1 MSRVQIIDPTKD
13 SKWDR
18 FVEGHP
24 FGWICHLSSW
34 KRLLESCFSHI
45 KGYFIALT
53 DDNSGDIQAGLPIYQ
68 VKSWLT
74 GNRLVSA
81 PFATLFD
88 PLATSPDQIEVLLG
102 EAIRLAKD
110 LGSSRIEIRAFQTAS
125 DIVNTDFISRIGF
138 KHHYL
143 DLKNSLDTVWKG
155 FHRQS
160 IRHKISKAMKNQIL
174 IKLAESEADLRKFY
188 RLQLMTRKR
197 LSLPLQPYK
206 YFASM
211 WHNFQPSG
219 RLCLLLALRNN
230 IPMAGLI
237 FFLFKKKASAEFLAT
252 DNTFLNFYPNHILY
266 WEAIKIAHQKGCG
279 IFDFGRTSILN
290 KGLLAFKEKWGTNI
304 IDLPTFYYPPEIER
318 KSDLG
323 ESDLKYQA
331 ISLICRI
338 TPKSMQR
345 ILGDYVY
352 RHMG

>member
-1 MSRVQIIDPTKD
+1 
-13 SKWDR
+13 
-18 FVEGHP
+18 
-24 FGWICHLSSW
+24 
-34 KRLLESCFSHI
+34 
-45 KGYFIALT
+45 
-53 DDNSGDIQAGLPIYQ
+53 
-68 VKSWLT
+68 
-74 GNRLVSA
+74 
-81 PFATLFD
+81 
-88 PLATSPDQIEVLLG
+88 
-102 EAIRLAKD
+102 
-110 LGSSRIEIRAFQTAS
+110 
-125 DIVNTDFISRIGF
+125 
-138 KHHYL
+138 
-143 DLKNSLDTVWKG
+143 
-155 FHRQS
+155 
-160 IRHKISKAMKNQIL
+160 
-174 IKLAESEADLRKFY
+174 
-188 RLQLMTRKR
+188 
-197 LSLPLQPYK
+197 
-206 YFASM
+206 M